1 MAATTTTTAA
11 ATDVRKL
18 RKFGFV
24 VGGVFTA
31 FLVIF
36 VLRHKHHVPFYVSA
50 VAGPT
55 LLLGALVW
63 PRALAPVERG
73 WSLLAHALGFI
84 NTRILLAFV
93 FFVVLAP
100 IALFMRV
107 IGKDP
112 LERRPDRGRST
123 YWRTREPAEADRLT
137 RPY

>member
-1 MAATTTTTAA
+1 MET
-11 ATDVRKL
+11 RRL
-18 RKFGFV
+18 RKFGFT

-36 VLRHKHHVPFYVSA
+36 VLRHKHHVPFYISA

-55 LLLGALVW
+55 LLVGALVW
-63 PRALAPVERG
+63 PRALAPIERG
-73 WSLLAHALGFI
+73 WSLLAHALGWI
-84 NTRILLAFV
+84 NTRILLAVV

-100 IALFMRV
+100 IALLMRA

-112 LERRPDRGRST
+112 LDRRRNHRLST

>member
-1 MAATTTTTAA
+1 MN
-11 ATDVRKL
+11 DRKL
-18 RKFGFV
+18 RKFGFT

-31 FLVIF
+31 LAILF
-36 VLRHKHHVPFYVSA
+36 VLRGKHHVPFYVS
-50 VAGPT
+50 VTCGPA
-55 LLLGALVW
+55 LLAGALIW

-73 WSLLAHALGFI
+73 WSLLAHALGWI

>member
-1 MAATTTTTAA
+1 MQTI
-11 ATDVRKL
+11 DLRKL
-18 RKFGFV
+18 RKFGFT
-24 VGGVFTA
+24 VGGVFSA
-31 FLVIF
+31 FALIF
-36 VLRHKHHVPFYVSA
+36 FLRHKHHVPFYVSS

-63 PRALAPVERG
+63 PRALAPIERG
-73 WSLLAHALGFI
+73 WSMLAHALGFI

-93 FFVVLAP
+93 FFVVLMP
-100 IALFMRV
+100 VALVMRA

-112 LERRPDRGRST
+112 LERRRDRRRPT

>member
-1 MAATTTTTAA
+1 MATTIDTK
-11 ATDVRKL
+11 KL
-18 RKFGFV
+18 RKFGFT
-24 VGGVFTA
+24 VGGIFTVLA
-31 FLVIF
+31 VLFI
-36 VLRHKHHVPFYVSA
+36 LRHKHHVPYYVSV

-55 LLLGALVW
+55 LLAGALVW

-73 WSLLAHALGFI
+73 WSLLAHALGWI

-100 IALFMRV
+100 IALFMRI

-123 YWRTREPAEADRLT
+123 YWRTREAAEADRLT

>member
-1 MAATTTTTAA
+1 MASASDT
-11 ATDVRKL
+11 RRL

-31 FLVIF
+31 LLVIF

-55 LLLGALVW
+55 LILGALVW
-63 PRALAPVERG
+63 PRALLPIERG
-73 WSLLAHALGFI
+73 WTLVAHALGWV
-84 NTRILLAFV
+84 NTRILLALV

-100 IALFMRV
+100 IALVLRAL
-107 IGKDP
+107 GKDP
-112 LERRPDRGRST
+112 LQRRRDSRRST
-123 YWRTREPAEADRLT
+123 YWRAREPAEPDRLT

>member
-1 MAATTTTTAA
+1 MDTK
-11 ATDVRKL
+11 RL
-18 RKFGFV
+18 RKFGFT

-31 FLVIF
+31 FAVLF
-36 VLRHKHHVPFYVSA
+36 FLRHKHHVPFYVSS

-73 WSLLAHALGFI
+73 WSLLASVLGFI

-100 IALFMRV
+100 IALVMRV
-107 IGKDP
+107 VGKDP
-112 LERRPDRGRST
+112 LERRLDRRRPT
-123 YWRTREPAEADRLT
+123 YWRTRGPAEPDRLT